1 MEGLYYKLSLIAYAV
16 WETFFLLI
24 SSPLTNLL
32 HINNIFCVLNEM
44 KGHDTAMF
52 GFEKKISSLLVAR
65 YHHYKISNTF
75 RSLVMSLLS
84 PC

>member
-1 MEGLYYKLSLIAYAV
+1 MGE
-16 WETFFLLI
+16 FFVLI

-32 HINNIFCVLNEM
+32 HINNIFFVLNEM

-65 YHHYKISNTF
+65 YYHYYKISNTF